1 MIILAS
7 GQIGLNRWVEETYGD
22 RLAITA
28 VDRWDT
34 LEPMISGARQVLV
47 GEALSGL
54 PVDSD
59 AWWVLC
65 RQYPHIEWV
74 FWVSAARVVSSPPHG
89 VSIWRGEIDQTRLRQ
104 WISPD
109 PPAVASHETMIP
121 RRWGMLSLYPYPDRR
136 PLWDWW
142 IRKVTATGKDGG
154 WIDLDWDSAGFT
166 LAQTRIGPSTSRSEW
181 ALLRKVE
188 GTGYWIVPAPP
199 PWLPLP
205 ESATGSKIEWL
216 VRQIDSWQAWDFGRR
231 LSNMAWAA
239 LPYLDML
246 ILWVDRDTP
255 PTVFQSTVESIRPLL
270 PSLTIECWSLAGV
283 HPTVKRVVDRLHVA
297 ERHLTPTTQSTA
309 AASRWT
315 DRLRGF
321 GRH

>member
-1 MIILAS
+1 
-7 GQIGLNRWVEETYGD
+7 
-22 RLAITA
+22 
-28 VDRWDT
+28 
-34 LEPMISGARQVLV
+34 
-47 GEALSGL
+47 
-54 PVDSD
+54 
-59 AWWVLC
+59 
-65 RQYPHIEWV
+65 
-74 FWVSAARVVSSPPHG
+74 
-89 VSIWRGEIDQTRLRQ
+89 
-104 WISPD
+104 
-109 PPAVASHETMIP
+109 MIP